1 MSRTDES
8 SLESAIISEAENMI
22 RAIAQREAEES
33 KKLRDEYEAEI
44 EEFRNRM
51 ETQTNARITQE
62 QSREESRAALD
73 LKKLKLRTAET
84 FISRVVEEAAAGIR
98 GNQGYKSFLL
108 NAVQQAV
115 SLIPTGAEIRVNQE
129 DLVFEQEFREAVKS
143 AGGTDISI
151 VEDNS
156 IKWGGCIVVDGRGG
170 RIFDGTIERLAFRK
184 SSVIRQEVM
193 RILANPPGNTE

>member
-8 SLESAIISEAENMI
+8 SLESAIISEAANKI

-44 EEFRNRM
+44 EGFRNRM
-51 ETQTNARITQE
+51 ETQTSARITQE

-115 SLIPTGAEIRVNQE
+115 SLIPTGAEIRLNRE
-129 DLVFEQEFREAVKS
+129 DLVFEQEIREAVKS
-143 AGGTDISI
+143 AGGTAISI

-184 SSVIRQEVM
+184 SSVIRLEVM
-193 RILANPPGNTE
+193 RILANPPGNAE